1 MCERENVNKNNN
13 WLLHPDPNIMCKVL
27 TCERWRQHFESHG
40 CPWIC
45 NPLLNNVLASE
56 SKTKSRKSREWRVY
70 HGRGCCLA
78 ENTFYCFEMEILF
91 CFFSLIDRQ
100 CQFLSLPTS
109 FKMVENIYSVSYQ
122 LTASKK
128 KKKEIKDGCL
138 NFCVFIF
145 FLPSSLVSNNI
156 KHSSDKSPV
165 FHWKAASG

>member
-1 MCERENVNKNNN
+1 MS
-13 WLLHPDPNIMCKVL
+13 WHLKVKQRV
-27 TCERWRQHFESHG
+27 EKVE
-40 CPWIC
+40 
-45 NPLLNNVLASE
+45 
-56 SKTKSRKSREWRVY
+56 KWRVY
-70 HGRGCCLA
+70 HGRGCGLA

-122 LTASKK
+122 LTASEK

-145 FLPSSLVSNNI
+145 SS
-156 KHSSDKSPV
+156 P
-165 FHWKAASG
+165 AP